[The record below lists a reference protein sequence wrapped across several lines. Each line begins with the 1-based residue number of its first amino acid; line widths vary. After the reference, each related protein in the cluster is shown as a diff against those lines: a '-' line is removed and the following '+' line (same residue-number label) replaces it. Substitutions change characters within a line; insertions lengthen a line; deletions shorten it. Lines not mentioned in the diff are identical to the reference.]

1 MLMVMFIKNVRDVQC
16 RDKCGNMIDD
26 FSNNEFI
33 GITLDKV
40 PSK

>member
-1 MLMVMFIKNVRDVQC
+1 MWEMSNVE

-33 GITLDKV
+33 GITLG
-40 PSK
+40 